1 MFSIL
6 YTETYFDLFETT
18 GSQELGG
25 ACPSFCLFVCLFVWG
40 DGGGGKCKCNIF
52 HKRKIKLSCNVQML
66 DELKELKKNKVL
78 SSNKCGIISKEDLV
92 LSLSKLLEIGK
103 ARDAWH
109 AAVHGVIQD

>member
-52 HKRKIKLSCNVQML
+52 HKLKEKWSYRDVQML
-66 DELKELKKNKVL
+66 DTELKEKQ
-78 SSNKCGIISKEDLV
+78 STI
-92 LSLSKLLEIGK
+92 
-103 ARDAWH
+103 
-109 AAVHGVIQD
+109 